1 MAEKRNIFLVGPMG
15 AGKSTI
21 GCQSAQQLNM
31 EFYDSDQEIEKRTG
45 ADVGWVFDLEG
56 EEGFRDREEK
66 VINEL
71 TEKQGI
77 VLATGGGSVKSR
89 ETRNRLSARGVC
101 PFILKRPSKSN
112 LHARSVIKNARC
124 CTLKHRRVKFRKRWP
139 MKRNPL
145 YEEIADVT
153 IRTDDQSAKV
163 VANQI
168 IHMLESN

>member
-21 GCQSAQQLNM
+21 GRQLAQQLNM

-45 ADVGWVFDLEG
+45 ADVGWVFDVEG
-56 EEGFRDREEK
+56 EDGFRDREEK

-77 VLATGGGSVKSR
+77 VLAT
-89 ETRNRLSARGVC
+89 
-101 PFILKRPSKSN
+101 
-112 LHARSVIKNARC
+112 
-124 CTLKHRRVKFRKRWP
+124 
-139 MKRNPL
+139 
-145 YEEIADVT
+145 DVT